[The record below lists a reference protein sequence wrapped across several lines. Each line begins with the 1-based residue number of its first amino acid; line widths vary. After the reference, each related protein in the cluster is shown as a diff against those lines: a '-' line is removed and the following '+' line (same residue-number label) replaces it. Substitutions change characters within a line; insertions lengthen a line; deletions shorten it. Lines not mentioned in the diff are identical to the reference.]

1 MTQTDA
7 GTGEQVKDKATEVA
21 GQAQEKAQ
29 QAAGQAKDQVRGQ
42 IDQRSTDAGQKVSAQ
57 GSDLRAVGD
66 QLREQGK
73 DGPAKLADQAAH
85 HVERAGSWLS
95 ESDADKIL
103 RDVEDAARK
112 NPWAVMVGGLAL
124 GFAASR
130 FLKASSSDRYQ
141 ARSGSSEGARGGL
154 PRPLEPGDSRFVRE
168 GGLDAPGVGMPP
180 ASGQRFASTLTAEER
195 AVGAPGDRVL

>member
-7 GTGEQVKDKATEVA
+7 GTRDQVKDKATEVA

-29 QAAGQAKDQVRGQ
+29 QAAGQARDQVRTQ
-42 IDQRSTDAGQKVSAQ
+42 IDQRSTDAGAKVREQS
-57 GSDLRAVGD
+57 SDLRAVGD

-73 DGPAKLADQAAH
+73 DRPAKLADQAAH
-85 HVERAGSWLS
+85 HVERVGTWLS
-95 ESDADKIL
+95 DSDADKIL

-112 NPWAVMVGGLAL
+112 NPWAVAAGGVAL

-141 ARSGSSEGARGGL
+141 ARSAATATPERAL
-154 PRPLEPGDSRFVRE
+154 PRPTGPDEPRFVSS
-168 GGLDAPGVGMPP
+168 GAATGASAPP
-180 ASGQRFASTLTAEER
+180 ER
-195 AVGAPGDRVL
+195 PGGAPSTGVS

>member
-29 QAAGQAKDQVRGQ
+29 QAAGQAREQVRTQ
-42 IDQRSTDAGQKVSAQ
+42 IDQRSTDAGRKVSEQ

-85 HVERAGSWLS
+85 HVERAGGWLS

-103 RDVEDAARK
+103 HDVEDAARK
-112 NPWAVMVGGLAL
+112 NPWAVVAGGVAL

-141 ARSGSSEGARGGL
+141 ARGTTSPAPTPDRGAL
-154 PRPLEPGDSRFVRE
+154 PRPVGPDEPRFVTTSGE
-168 GGLDAPGVGMPP
+168 QLGVTPP
-180 ASGQRFASTLTAEER
+180 DR
-195 AVGAPGDRVL
+195 AGGAPSTGAF

>member
-7 GTGEQVKDKATEVA
+7 GTGDQVKDKATEVA

-29 QAAGQAKDQVRGQ
+29 QAAGQAREQLRGQ
-42 IDQRSTDAGQKVSAQ
+42 IDQRSTDAGRKVSEQ
-57 GSDLRAVGD
+57 GGDLRAVGD

-85 HVERAGSWLS
+85 HVERAGSWLT
-95 ESDADKIL
+95 ESDADTIL
-103 RDVEDAARK
+103 HDVEDAARK
-112 NPWAVMVGGLAL
+112 NPWAVAAGGLAL

-141 ARSGSSEGARGGL
+141 ARSGGAGTAPDRPAL
-154 PRPLEPGDSRFVRE
+154 PRVAEPDE
-168 GGLDAPGVGMPP
+168 P
-180 ASGQRFASTLTAEER
+180 RFASNAGGEFADTLTPQER
-195 AVGAPGDRVL
+195 ATGAPSTGAF

>member
-7 GTGEQVKDKATEVA
+7 GTGDQVKEKATEVA

-42 IDQRSTDAGQKVSAQ
+42 IDQRSTDAGRKISEQ

-73 DGPAKLADQAAH
+73 DGPAKLADHAAH
-85 HVERAGSWLS
+85 HVERAGRWLT
-95 ESDADKIL
+95 ESDADGIL
-103 RDVEDAARK
+103 HDVEDAARK
-112 NPWAVMVGGLAL
+112 NPWAVVAGGIAL

-141 ARSGSSEGARGGL
+141 TRSTSTATPDRGAL
-154 PRPLEPGDSRFVRE
+154 PHPTGADEPRFVTHGDE
-168 GGLDAPGVGMPP
+168 QFGGTPVSQEPAGGPP
-180 ASGQRFASTLTAEER
+180 ST
-195 AVGAPGDRVL
+195 GAF

>member
-29 QAAGQAKDQVRGQ
+29 QAAGQAREQVRSQ
-42 IDQRSTDAGQKVSAQ
+42 IDQRSTDAGRKVSAQ

-66 QLREQGK
+66 QLRQQGK

-85 HVERAGSWLS
+85 HVERAGRWLS
-95 ESDADKIL
+95 ESDADTL
-103 RDVEDAARK
+103 LHDVEDAARK
-112 NPWAVMVGGLAL
+112 NPWAVVAGGIAL

-130 FLKASSSDRYQ
+130 FLKASSSDRYA
-141 ARSGSSEGARGGL
+141 ARAATPPSPRRDYEAL
-154 PRPLEPGDSRFVRE
+154 PRPLEPGE
-168 GGLDAPGVGMPP
+168 P
-180 ASGQRFASTLTAEER
+180 RFAGNGVT
-195 AVGAPGDRVL
+195 

>member
-7 GTGEQVKDKATEVA
+7 TGDQVKEKASEVA

-29 QAAGQAKDQVRGQ
+29 QAAGQAREQARAQ
-42 IDQRSTDAGQKVSAQ
+42 IDQRSTEAGQKVSEQA
-57 GSDLRAVGD
+57 SDLRAVGD

-85 HVERAGSWLS
+85 HVERAGGWLS

-103 RDVEDAARK
+103 HDVEDAARK
-112 NPWAVMVGGLAL
+112 NPWAVVAGGVAL

-130 FLKASSSDRYQ
+130 FLKASSGDRYATHSGGATGATGAPST
-141 ARSGSSEGARGGL
+141 ARIPQVPSTTGVPGASGLPSTGAPSREAL
-154 PRPLEPGDSRFVRE
+154 PRPTQPGEPRFVTD
-168 GGLDAPGVGMPP
+168 GP
-180 ASGQRFASTLTAEER
+180 A
-195 AVGAPGDRVL
+195 V

>member
-29 QAAGQAKDQVRGQ
+29 QAAGQAREQMRSQ
-42 IDQRSTDAGQKVSAQ
+42 IDQRSTDAGRKVSEQ

-66 QLREQGK
+66 QLRQQGK

-95 ESDADKIL
+95 ESDADTIL
-103 RDVEDAARK
+103 HDVEDAARK
-112 NPWAVMVGGLAL
+112 NPWVVVAGGIAL

-130 FLKASSSDRYQ
+130 FLKASSSDRY
-141 ARSGSSEGARGGL
+141 ASRAGMLPPPRPDRESL
-154 PRPLEPGDSRFVRE
+154 PRPIEPDE
-168 GGLDAPGVGMPP
+168 P
-180 ASGQRFASTLTAEER
+180 RFAANRGDEYAATPTPRER
-195 AVGAPGDRVL
+195 ATGAPSTGAL

>member
-7 GTGEQVKDKATEVA
+7 GTGDQVKDKAADVA

-29 QAAGQAKDQVRGQ
+29 QAAGQARDQVRTQ
-42 IDQRSTDAGQKVSAQ
+42 IDQRSTEAGQKVSEQ

-73 DGPAKLADQAAH
+73 DGPAKIADQAAH

-95 ESDADKIL
+95 ESDADQIL
-103 RDVEDAARK
+103 HDIEDAARK
-112 NPWAVMVGGLAL
+112 NPWAVVAGGVAL

-141 ARSGSSEGARGGL
+141 ARSGGTTGPAPAPSRPPAL
-154 PRPLEPGDSRFVRE
+154 PRVTEPGEPRFVTATPDQART
-168 GGLDAPGVGMPP
+168 PG
-180 ASGQRFASTLTAEER
+180 AI
-195 AVGAPGDRVL
+195 

>member
-29 QAAGQAKDQVRGQ
+29 QAAGQAREQVRSQ
-42 IDQRSTDAGQKVSAQ
+42 IDERSSDAGRKVSEQ
-57 GSDLRAVGD
+57 GGDLRAVGD

-85 HVERAGSWLS
+85 HVERAGSWLT

-103 RDVEDAARK
+103 HDVEEAARK
-112 NPWAVMVGGLAL
+112 NPWAVATGGVAL

-130 FLKASSSDRYQ
+130 FLKASSGERYQ
-141 ARSGSSEGARGGL
+141 ARSGGETASTPDHPAL
-154 PRPLEPGDSRFVRE
+154 PRVTEPDEPRFVTN
-168 GGLDAPGVGMPP
+168 GGGELAD
-180 ASGQRFASTLTAEER
+180 TLTPRER
-195 AVGAPGDRVL
+195 ATGTPSTGAI

>member
-29 QAAGQAKDQVRGQ
+29 QAAGQAKDQVRSQ
-42 IDQRSTDAGQKVSAQ
+42 IDQRSTDAGKKVSVQ

-73 DGPAKLADQAAH
+73 DGPAKLADQAAN
-85 HVERAGSWLS
+85 HVERAGNWLS

-112 NPWAVMVGGLAL
+112 NPWAVAAGGLAL

-141 ARSGSSEGARGGL
+141 ARSGTPGSPRGAL
-154 PRPLEPGDSRFVRE
+154 PRPSEPGDARFVRE
-168 GGLDAPGVGMPP
+168 GGVDAPGAGTTPVAGE
-180 ASGQRFASTLTAEER
+180 QFAGTLTAQER
-195 AVGAPGDRVL
+195 AAGTPGDRAL

>member
-1 MTQTDA
+1 MAQSDA
-7 GTGEQVKDKATEVA
+7 GTGEQVKDKAADVA

-29 QAAGQAKDQVRGQ
+29 QAAGQARNQVRTQ
-42 IDQRSTDAGQKVSAQ
+42 IDQRSTDAGQKVSEQ

-103 RDVEDAARK
+103 HDVEDAARQ
-112 NPWAVMVGGLAL
+112 NPWAVVAGGIAL

-130 FLKASSSDRYQ
+130 FLKASSSERYQ
-141 ARSGSSEGARGGL
+141 ARAGGA
-154 PRPLEPGDSRFVRE
+154 
-168 GGLDAPGVGMPP
+168 
-180 ASGQRFASTLTAEER
+180 T
-195 AVGAPGDRVL
+195 

>member
-7 GTGEQVKDKATEVA
+7 GTGDQVKDKATEVA

-29 QAAGQAKDQVRGQ
+29 QAAGQAREQVRTQ
-42 IDQRSTDAGQKVSAQ
+42 IDQRSTDAGEKVRTQ

-73 DGPAKLADQAAH
+73 DGPAKLADQAAD
-85 HVERAGSWLS
+85 HVERAGRWLS

-103 RDVEDAARK
+103 HDVEDVARR
-112 NPWAVMVGGLAL
+112 NPWAIATGGVAL

-130 FLKASSSDRYQ
+130 FLKASSSERYQ
-141 ARSGSSEGARGGL
+141 ARGAETAPPTRAL
-154 PRPLEPGDSRFVRE
+154 PRPSEPDEPRFVSNAGAAADPSVPPPQRP
-168 GGLDAPGVGMPP
+168 GGPPSTGV
-180 ASGQRFASTLTAEER
+180 F
-195 AVGAPGDRVL
+195 

>member
-29 QAAGQAKDQVRGQ
+29 QAAGQAREQVRTQ
-42 IDQRSTDAGQKVSAQ
+42 IDQRSTEAGRKVSEQ
-57 GSDLRAVGD
+57 GGDLRAVGD

-95 ESDADKIL
+95 ESDADRIL
-103 RDVEDAARK
+103 HDVEDAARK
-112 NPWAVMVGGLAL
+112 NPWAVAAGGIAL

-130 FLKASSSDRYQ
+130 FLRASSSDRYQ
-141 ARSGSSEGARGGL
+141 ARGTTSAPRPDRGAL
-154 PRPLEPGDSRFVRE
+154 PRPVGPDEPRFVTH
-168 GGLDAPGVGMPP
+168 GGEQLGVPTPTPP
-180 ASGQRFASTLTAEER
+180 TPER
-195 AVGAPGDRVL
+195 AGGAPSTGAF